1 MVSTPDWL
9 LDSLPYAVLVLDSQH
24 YVQNSNPEARRFF
37 GQQADK
43 GSHFSHQ
50 LTPGQHRLPSPE
62 AGSAGWVVD
71 VVEAPSNQRLYIFR
85 EDAQVAWVSED
96 TERMAFEDPLTGLPN
111 WNILA
116 QFVEH
121 SCSQAQRYMRSSALL
136 RVDLDHLRHVNSE
149 LGRSSGDEVLLQAA
163 QRLQNNVRSSDIV
176 GRLEGDRFL
185 VLLTELTADRG
196 GTTARG
202 SDSGHL
208 PVRGRAAVVANRL
221 IAAFRQPF
229 QVAEAE
235 IKCSASIG
243 VAVCPEDARLT
254 NEWMEA
260 AELSLNRAKENGGDS
275 CELYAEALKQSHQLK
290 KERHAALEEALR
302 GDSLTFRWL
311 PVLGPEA
318 LEHYWPE
325 WASQEMQG
333 LEILDLVDSAGL
345 HGLWAKWE
353 KGYLESQRGEATR
366 LAPLASA
373 WLNPGVDTA
382 FLLQP
387 GWLWEVDEGLLQHR
401 YRLESLLHLQE
412 KGLNWALKCSSR
424 GLQSLAVLGKLQP
437 AMLKLPIPAK
447 PSFEHDRLLTA
458 SARVAEAFKI
468 ELLVSLPKDADP
480 PLVGKLQPRWL
491 VRTP

>member
-1 MVSTPDWL
+1 MVNTPDWL
-9 LDSLPYAVLVLDSQH
+9 LDTFPFAVLILDSQH
-24 YVQNSNPEARRFF
+24 YVVRSNQEARRFF
-37 GQQADK
+37 GNQAEP
-43 GSHFSHQ
+43 GSHFPQHLSG
-50 LTPGQHRLPSPE
+50 GQHRLPSPE
-62 AGSAGWVVD
+62 AGSNGWVVD
-71 VVEAPSNQRLYIFR
+71 VVEAPDKHWLYVFR

-116 QFVEH
+116 QFVDH
-121 SCSQAQRYMRSSALL
+121 SCSQAQRYSRSSALL
-136 RVDLDHLRHVNSE
+136 RVDLDHLRHVNLE
-149 LGRSSGDEVLLQAA
+149 LGRSAGDEVLLQAA

-176 GRLEGDRFL
+176 GRLEGDKFL

-196 GTTARG
+196 GSARG
-202 SDSGHL
+202 GDSGHL

-229 QVAEAE
+229 AVADAQ

-243 VAVCPEDARLT
+243 VAVCPEDARLA
-254 NEWMEA
+254 NEWMET
-260 AELSLNRAKENGGDS
+260 AELALKRAKENGGDS

-302 GDSLTFRWL
+302 GQELQFRWL
-311 PVLGPEA
+311 PALGPEA

-325 WASQEMQG
+325 WPAQG
-333 LEILDLVDSAGL
+333 LEGPEILDLVDSAGV
-345 HGLWAKWE
+345 HGLWARWE
-353 KGYLESQRGEATR
+353 KSYLENHKGTATR

-382 FLLQP
+382 FLLEP
-387 GWLWEVDEGLLQHR
+387 GWLWEVDEGLLHHR

-412 KGLNWALKCSSR
+412 KGLNWVLNCGSR

-437 AMLKLPIPAK
+437 KMLKLPIPAK
-447 PSFEHDRLLTA
+447 PSFEHERLLMA

-468 ELLVSLPKDADP
+468 ELLVALPKDADP

-491 VRTP
+491 VRTD

>member
-1 MVSTPDWL
+1 MVNTPDWL
-9 LDSLPYAVLVLDSQH
+9 LDSFPFAVLILDGQH
-24 YVQNSNPEARRFF
+24 YVVRSNQEAKRFF
-37 GQQADK
+37 GSQADP
-43 GSHFSHQ
+43 GSHFSQ
-50 LTPGQHRLPSPE
+50 RLSGGQHRLPSPE
-62 AGSAGWVVD
+62 AGSNGWVVD
-71 VVEAPSNQRLYIFR
+71 VVEAPDKHWLYVFR

-116 QFVEH
+116 QFVDH
-121 SCSQAQRYMRSSALL
+121 SCSQAQRYSRSSALL

-149 LGRSSGDEVLLQAA
+149 LGRSAGDEVLLQAA

-176 GRLEGDRFL
+176 GRLEGDKFL
-185 VLLTELTADRG
+185 VLLTELTNDRG
-196 GTTARG
+196 GGARG
-202 SDSGHL
+202 GDSGHL

-221 IAAFRQPF
+221 IASFRQPF
-229 QVAEAE
+229 AVAEAQ

-243 VAVCPEDARLT
+243 VAVCPEDARLP
-254 NEWMEA
+254 NEWMET
-260 AELSLNRAKENGGDS
+260 AELALLRAKEKGGDS

-302 GDSLTFRWL
+302 GDQLSFRWL
-311 PVLGPEA
+311 PALGPEA

-325 WASQEMQG
+325 WPSQQ
-333 LEILDLVDSAGL
+333 LEGPEVLDLIDSAGV

-353 KGYLESQRGEATR
+353 KAYLENHKGQATR

-382 FLLQP
+382 FLLEP
-387 GWLWEVDEGLLQHR
+387 GWLWEVDESLLHHR

-412 KGLNWALKCSSR
+412 KGLNWVLNCGSR

-437 AMLKLPIPAK
+437 KMLKLPIPAK

-468 ELLVSLPKDADP
+468 ELLVSLPKDAEP

>member
-1 MVSTPDWL
+1 MVNSPDWL
-9 LDSLPYAVLVLDSQH
+9 IDSLPYAVLVLDSQN
-24 YVQNSNPEARRFF
+24 YVQQANPEARRFF
-37 GQQADK
+37 GQQAEP
-43 GSHFSHQ
+43 GSHFSQ
-50 LTPGQHRLPSPE
+50 KLSAGQHRLPSPE

-71 VVEAPSNQRLYIFR
+71 VVEAPKKQWLYIFR

-116 QFVEH
+116 QFVDH
-121 SCSQAQRYMRSSALL
+121 SCSQAQRYSRSSALL

-149 LGRSSGDEVLLQAA
+149 LGRSAGDEVLMQAA

-176 GRLEGDRFL
+176 GRLEGDKFL

-196 GTTARG
+196 ARG
-202 SDSGHL
+202 GDSGHL

-229 QVAEAE
+229 TVAEAQ

-243 VAVCPEDARLT
+243 VAVCPDDARLA

-260 AELSLNRAKENGGDS
+260 AELSLKRAKDSGGDS

-290 KERHAALEEALR
+290 KERHAALEEAFKSDQLE
-302 GDSLTFRWL
+302 FQWL

-318 LEHYWPE
+318 LEHYWWNWPQQQLQG
-325 WASQEMQG
+325 QEVP
-333 LEILDLVDSAGL
+333 DLIDSAGF
-345 HGLWAKWE
+345 HGQMAKWE
-353 KGYLESQRGEATR
+353 KSYLEGQQGPATR

-387 GWLWEVDEGLLQHR
+387 NWLWEVDESLLHHR

-412 KGLNWALKCSSR
+412 RGLNWVLSCSSR

-437 AMLKLPIPAK
+437 KMLKLPVPAR
-447 PSFEHDRLLTA
+447 PSFEHIRLLTA
-458 SARVAEAFKI
+458 SAQVAEAFQI
-468 ELLVSLPKDADP
+468 ELLVCLPKEAEP

-491 VRTP
+491 VHTP